1 MTKSFRPAVLAL
13 LLLLAPHPAPA
24 QPVPPPEAAYLT
36 PDQVNT
42 VLRAR
47 GYSEIS
53 GVERE
58 GDTFRIPEATRYGQ
72 KVQNLRIDALTGQP
86 REQPLLTE
94 AQASGLLRDRGYTD
108 VTEIGR
114 EGDLIRLRAT
124 RDGTPTEL
132 RVDARTGAVRQ

>member
-1 MTKSFRPAVLAL
+1 MINSFRLALIGL
-13 LLLLAPHPAPA
+13 LLLLAPAQA
-24 QPVPPPEAAYLT
+24 QPAAPPDAAFLT
-36 PDQVNT
+36 PDQVTT

-47 GYSEIS
+47 GYSDIS

-58 GDTFRIPEATRYGQ
+58 GDSFRIPEATRYGE

-86 REQPLLTE
+86 REQPMLTE

-108 VTEIGR
+108 VTELGR